1 MSFVELIAYYAAPT
15 LEGMKPS
22 CLFSCRDSEV
32 GNVEELVLA
41 YNRCLN
47 PKRIYL
53 QIMKHSPDF
62 KLILVYHKDLLD
74 THLCQ
79 EDIQQFLSAF
89 GYGFVTT
96 RQALY
101 HLQEH
106 MCKECFP
113 HEIGVFL
120 GYPLDDVV
128 SFIQNNGKNYQ
139 EIGYWK
145 IYHTLS
151 RARKTTARFLN
162 RMECTLEK
170 LQEGIPLE
178 QLITA

>member
-1 MSFVELIAYYAAPT
+1 M
-15 LEGMKPS
+15 
-22 CLFSCRDSEV
+22 
-32 GNVEELVLA
+32 
-41 YNRCLN
+41 
-47 PKRIYL
+47 
-53 QIMKHSPDF
+53 
-62 KLILVYHKDLLD
+62 
-74 THLCQ
+74 HLCQ

-145 IYHTLS
+145 IYHNLS
-151 RARKTTARFLN
+151 RARKTTARFLQS
-162 RMECTLEK
+162 MECTLEK

>member
-1 MSFVELIAYYAAPT
+1 MSFVELFVLLCSINI
-15 LEGMKPS
+15 GSVKPS

-32 GNVEELVLA
+32 GNVEEFVLA
-41 YNRCLN
+41 YNHCLN

-53 QIMKHSPDF
+53 PFIVIIVKHSPDF

-89 GYGFVTT
+89 GSGFVTT

-128 SFIQNNGKNYQ
+128 SFIQNNGKIIRKSDTGRFITISPVREKQRHAFCRAWNVL
-139 EIGYWK
+139 WK
-145 IYHTLS
+145 NC
-151 RARKTTARFLN
+151 RKAFLWN
-162 RMECTLEK
+162 S
-170 LQEGIPLE
+170 
-178 QLITA
+178 

>member
-32 GNVEELVLA
+32 GNVEEFVLA

-113 HEIGVFL
+113 HEIGVGRFITISPVREKQRHAFCRAWNVLWKNCRKAFL
-120 GYPLDDVV
+120 WN
-128 SFIQNNGKNYQ
+128 S
-139 EIGYWK
+139 
-145 IYHTLS
+145 
-151 RARKTTARFLN
+151 
-162 RMECTLEK
+162 
-170 LQEGIPLE
+170 
-178 QLITA
+178 

>member
-89 GYGFVTT
+89 GYGFIIC
-96 RQALY
+96 RNICARNA
-101 HLQEH
+101 
-106 MCKECFP
+106 
-113 HEIGVFL
+113 FL
-120 GYPLDDVV
+120 MKSV
-128 SFIQNNGKNYQ
+128 SFSDIRWMMLCRLYRTTEKIIRKSDTGRFITISPVREKQRHAFCRAWNVLWKNC
-139 EIGYWK
+139 
-145 IYHTLS
+145 
-151 RARKTTARFLN
+151 RKAFLWN
-162 RMECTLEK
+162 S
-170 LQEGIPLE
+170 
-178 QLITA
+178 

>member
-128 SFIQNNGKNYQ
+128 SFIQNNGKIIRKSDTGRFITISPVREKQRHAFCRAWNVL
-139 EIGYWK
+139 WK
-145 IYHTLS
+145 NC
-151 RARKTTARFLN
+151 RKAFLWN
-162 RMECTLEK
+162 S
-170 LQEGIPLE
+170 
-178 QLITA
+178 

>member
-113 HEIGVFL
+113 HEIRWMMLCRLYRTTEKIIRKSDTGRFITISPVREKQRHAFCRAWNVLWKNCRKAFL
-120 GYPLDDVV
+120 WN
-128 SFIQNNGKNYQ
+128 S
-139 EIGYWK
+139 
-145 IYHTLS
+145 
-151 RARKTTARFLN
+151 
-162 RMECTLEK
+162 
-170 LQEGIPLE
+170 
-178 QLITA
+178 